1 VKGKANMSSI
11 KINGSGAGQ
20 ALRISGGSGSAIRIA
35 PPVVSFSPSS
45 LPGLK
50 AWYSASTLTGLFP
63 GDTINTWADGSE
75 FGNTLTREGG
85 QVSYVAADSLLNNRP
100 SAAFGGGFMDL
111 NFSAG
116 NTIPSGD
123 SFTLYT
129 VGYSAGTNGTY
140 ACMGGPG
147 AWQQM
152 LGFVPYNGT
161 TYCNLNGNNAATKAI
176 SVNTPVI
183 LSYGYQTGTGAG
195 NNLFYVNGSNSGITQ
210 TDDSETIN
218 LNQGFRI
225 GARYASDILPLV
237 GHVAEVL
244 LYLGKQ
250 DDTSRG
256 LVTSYL
262 ADKYGI
268 SI

>member
-1 VKGKANMSSI
+1 MSSI
-11 KINGSGAGQ
+11 KINGNGSGKLKVTGA
-20 ALRISGGSGSAIRIA
+20 GSAILKIA
-35 PPVVSFSPSS
+35 GGGGGFSPSS
-45 LPGLK
+45 LGNLK
-50 AWYSASTLTGLFP
+50 AWYNASALTGLSN
-63 GDTINTWADGSE
+63 GDTISTWADGSE

-152 LGFVPYNGT
+152 LGFVPYSGT
-161 TYCNLNGNNAATKAI
+161 TYCNLNGNNAATKDI
-176 SVNTPVI
+176 PTNTPVI

-195 NNLFYVNGSNSGITQ
+195 NNLFYVNGSNSGVTQ

-225 GARYASDILPLV
+225 GARYAYDVLPLL
-237 GHVAEVL
+237 GNVAEVI
-244 LYLGKQ
+244 LYLGKHS
-250 DDTSRG
+250 DEDRG
-256 LVTSYL
+256 TVTAYL
-262 ADKYGI
+262 AAKYGI